1 MHFFRDLY
9 AKLRALRQYIK
20 AAQELKKL
28 CPEITTSIEVETRTS
43 ETAQG
48 LKASHPHFAIS
59 MEIRTNPKAALEV
72 NRPCPRLSSNC
83 DSFLYFLVFPHFR
96 RIRSHSE
103 EYATFMLY
111 L

>member
-20 AAQELKKL
+20 ADQELKKL

-48 LKASHPHFAIS
+48 LKTSHPHFAIS

-72 NRPCPRLSSNC
+72 NRPCPQLSSNC
-83 DSFLYFLVFPHFR
+83 DSFL
-96 RIRSHSE
+96 
-103 EYATFMLY
+103 
-111 L
+111 